1 MDSKTPAVK
10 RGSRNGMADL
20 MRFVFSLVIV
30 IFHFSVSM
38 QYDIKPFSKG
48 FIGVEF
54 FFLLSGYLLA
64 ASLKKISYN
73 KETIFPDVL
82 NFLKKKCTAFLPYHF
97 IIFGSVF
104 VVYELIYRWRP
115 GVLVKNIIN
124 TAPDFF
130 FIQMLGFHRT
140 NYMKMEWYISAMLI
154 VMAILT
160 PLIIRFRKPMLQY
173 ILPITAFVSYGFI
186 LNSFSSLDLLFEWT
200 GFCYAG
206 LIRALAGI
214 SMGCFI
220 YTITEAKL
228 LDKLPRALLILIE
241 LGCYVLTLFY
251 AYNSGFEMSKYA
263 VIPFIIIA
271 VMITFTKKAE
281 ISFLNNKVTAFLG
294 KWSLSVY
301 LTQIVLKRP
310 LMVWKTKYNPGFDFL
325 YYLLIYIAIELL
337 ISLILM
343 FVVDFI
349 MKLINEHKKKK
360 AAKTAE

>member
-1 MDSKTPAVK
+1 MDSKAPAVK

-38 QYDIKPFSKG
+38 QYDIKPFNKG

-64 ASLKKISYN
+64 GSLKKISYDKN
-73 KETIFPDVL
+73 TIFNDVIG
-82 NFLKKKCTAFLPYHF
+82 FLKKKCSAFLPYHL

-104 VVYELIYRWRP
+104 VVYELIYRWKP
-115 GVLVKNIIN
+115 GVLIKNVIN
-124 TAPDFF
+124 TVPDLF

-140 NYMKMEWYISAMLI
+140 NYLKMEWYISAMLI

-173 ILPITAFVSYGFI
+173 ILPITAFVCYGYI

-206 LIRALAGI
+206 LIRAFAGI

-220 YTITEAKL
+220 YTITEAGL
-228 LDKLPRALLILIE
+228 LDKFPKAILLIAE
-241 LGCYVLTLFY
+241 FGCYALVLFY
-251 AYNSGFEMSKYA
+251 SYDSGFEMSKYA
-263 VIPFIIIA
+263 VIPLITIA

-281 ISFLNNKVTAFLG
+281 LSFLNNKFTAFLG

-301 LTQIVLKRP
+301 LTQILLKRP
-310 LMVWKTKYNPGFDFL
+310 LMVWKTRYNPGFDLL
-325 YYLLIYIAIELL
+325 YYLLIYVAIELL

-343 FVVDFI
+343 FLVDFI
-349 MKLINEHKKKK
+349 MKLIRDHKNKK
-360 AAKTAE
+360 AELKK